1 MAMTE
6 THMQHLRSQVQ
17 TRIQRLHADL
27 LPTLSAVE
35 IRALW
40 HELEVHQAELE
51 LQNEQ
56 LQESQWK
63 LQETLE
69 KYRELYESIPIG
81 YATIDSSTQ
90 IIDCNPAGR
99 TLLGT
104 AQATPLYFSQ
114 HLCSE
119 DADRSVLLC
128 RRVISTRTP
137 ARCELSLVR
146 SDGSRFVV
154 AIECFA
160 VMPFEEKRLAIAFQ
174 DVTAQAD
181 AENTLRANQAEL
193 QTLAR
198 RLFAAQEE
206 ERQRISRDVH
216 DDYCQRVTAMLSE
229 AQCLE
234 KVLKSDA
241 YSSDTIGRLKKTL
254 TTLLTDLRLM
264 AHTLRPLNLDCESL
278 SRSIQLYLDEF
289 AKETDV
295 KITFRSTHVDQ
306 LPSDVNVNLYRVL
319 QEALGNVAKHA
330 HATTLDVHLT
340 RTVNGIELTISDDG
354 QGFDLKQ
361 VLQQRRGTG
370 LISMQE
376 RVRHLGGKIAIESR
390 SQKGTSIQVSIRQ
403 QHIASNGN

>member
-6 THMQHLRSQVQ
+6 THLQQLRSQVQ
-17 TRIQRLHADL
+17 TRIQRFDADL
-27 LPTLSAVE
+27 LSPLSAVE

-63 LQETLE
+63 LQESLE

-81 YATIDSSTQ
+81 YATIDSSTW
-90 IIDCNPAGR
+90 ILECNPAGR

-104 AQATPLYFSQ
+104 AETTQLYFNQ
-114 HLCSE
+114 FLCSD
-119 DADRSVLLC
+119 DADRFVLLC
-128 RRVISTRTP
+128 RSAISTRTP
-137 ARCELSLVR
+137 ARCELSLLR
-146 SDGSRFVV
+146 SDGSRIVV
-154 AIECFA
+154 AIECFP
-160 VMPFEEKRLAIAFQ
+160 VVPFEEKRLAVAFQ
-174 DVTAQAD
+174 DVTARAD

-193 QTLAR
+193 QTLTR

-216 DDYCQRVTAMLSE
+216 GDYCQRVSAMPSE

-278 SRSIQLYLDEF
+278 TRSIQLYLDEF

-330 HATTLDVHLT
+330 QATTLDVHLS
-340 RTVNGIELTISDDG
+340 RTVNGIEMIITDDG
-354 QGFDLKQ
+354 RGFDLKQ

-390 SQKGTSIQVSIRQ
+390 LQKGTSIQVSIRQ
-403 QHIASNGN
+403 QQSASNSN